1 MLPLIET
8 IIAFCAIMLTLSFLV
23 KSLTSLIKNH
33 FDFYSKHLKREVERL
48 IRGTLDKK
56 LEDIQKEPWGKNI
69 NWNRLGEEYLTK
81 ENMEWVLRKLKAKP
95 EQLENLE
102 GRIAVHLGNI
112 KHAFGKRL
120 KNISLVVGLALCLG
134 LNINAFSIWDTLYS
148 NQQVRA
154 TFADSYAQDA
164 LDSAKKLAASSQQEP
179 NKKDEQ
185 NSPANEKAANESKE
199 GQQVDNEREAL
210 QKQAQNFF
218 AQLRQFQDDVN
229 FGMGRIWRDPAV
241 EWWPGL
247 IFEFLGA
254 LLTGILISIGA
265 PYWHDLL
272 RVLTNLRQ
280 PKKSSKTED

>member
-8 IIAFCAIMLTLSFLV
+8 ILAFAAIMLTLSFLV

-48 IRGTLDKK
+48 LMGTLNKTLD
-56 LEDIQKEPWGKNI
+56 DIQKTSWGKNI

-81 ENMEWVLRKLKAKP
+81 ENMSWVLTKLKVKP

-112 KHAFGKRL
+112 KYAFGKRL
-120 KNISLVVGLALCLG
+120 KNITLVVGLALCLG

-148 NQQVRA
+148 DQQVRA

-164 LDSAKKLAASSQQEP
+164 LDSAEEFADSIQQEP
-179 NKKDEQ
+179 SQKEEQGNPVKK
-185 NSPANEKAANESKE
+185 KAANESTE
-199 GQQVDNEREAL
+199 GTKADEEKDELEEQT
-210 QKQAQNFF
+210 QNFF
-218 AQLRQFQDDVN
+218 ARLREFKDDVN
-229 FGMGRIWRDPAV
+229 FGIGRIWRDPPDKL
-241 EWWPGL
+241 WPGI
-247 IFEFLGA
+247 IFEFFGA
-254 LLTGILISIGA
+254 LLTGILVSIGA

-280 PKKSSKTED
+280 PKKSSKTEE